1 MKYKKRIANLK
12 ARIED
17 FERSPVIQRANQRS
31 PGAYKKPG
39 SQQ

>member
-17 FERSPVIQRANQRS
+17 FERNPVIQRANQRS